1 MPDIRTCRAINS
13 GSQDQKKKKERQK
26 QQQKMKNMKNKQHDS
41 NILIEAHTSIQL
53 TS

>member
-13 GSQDQKKKKERQK
+13 GSQDKKKKRQK
-26 QQQKMKNMKNKQHDS
+26 HQQQKMKNKQHDS
-41 NILIEAHTSIQL
+41 NILREAHRNIQL

>member
-26 QQQKMKNMKNKQHDS
+26 QQQKMKNKQHDS